1 MHALIIE
8 DDDLIAMTIE
18 EVLRKC
24 GFTSF
29 HFAVSL
35 DEAVAAARERC
46 PRLITADVELKPG
59 SGIDAVQTICSDN
72 PIPVIFITG
81 RVDAAR
87 SRMPQPSSEQTFPR
101 ERSGSGSSRSDEPVG
116 QLRRRAPKERSSRRS
131 PELLP
136 RR

>member
-8 DDDLIAMTIE
+8 DDDLIAITIE

-46 PRLITADVELKPG
+46 PQLITADVELKPG

-87 SRMPQPSSEQTFPR
+87 SRMPQHPVLNKPFRVSEVEAVVR
-101 ERSGSGSSRSDEPVG
+101 EVMS
-116 QLRRRAPKERSSRRS
+116 Q
-131 PELLP
+131 
-136 RR
+136 

>member
-8 DDDLIAMTIE
+8 DDALVAITIE
-18 EVLRKC
+18 EVLRDY

-29 HFAVSL
+29 DVAVSL
-35 DEAVAAARERC
+35 DEAVMAARERC

-81 RVDAAR
+81 RADAAR
-87 SRMPQPSSEQTFPR
+87 SRMPQHPVLSKPFRVSEVQAALR
-101 ERSGSGSSRSDEPVG
+101 EVMTR
-116 QLRRRAPKERSSRRS
+116 
-131 PELLP
+131 
-136 RR
+136 

>member
-8 DDDLIAMTIE
+8 DDNLIAIAIE
-18 EVLRKC
+18 EVLREC

-59 SGIDAVQTICSDN
+59 SGIDSVQTICSDN
-72 PIPVIFITG
+72 PIPVIFITA
-81 RVDAAR
+81 RADAAR
-87 SRMPQPSSEQTFPR
+87 SRMPPVLSKPFRISDVESAVR
-101 ERSGSGSSRSDEPVG
+101 EVMG
-116 QLRRRAPKERSSRRS
+116 K
-131 PELLP
+131 
-136 RR
+136 

>member
-8 DDDLIAMTIE
+8 DDELIAMTIE
-18 EVLRKC
+18 EILRAC

-29 HFAVSL
+29 HFAVSF

-59 SGIDAVQTICSDN
+59 SGIDAVQTICSES

-81 RVDAAR
+81 RADDAR
-87 SRMPQPSSEQTFPR
+87 SRMPLHAVLSKPFRVSEVETAVR
-101 ERSGSGSSRSDEPVG
+101 EAMS
-116 QLRRRAPKERSSRRS
+116 Q
-131 PELLP
+131 
-136 RR
+136 

>member
-8 DDDLIAMTIE
+8 DNDLIAIAIE
-18 EVLRKC
+18 EVLRDC

-46 PRLITADVELKPG
+46 PDLITADVELKPG

-72 PIPVIFITG
+72 PIPVIFITARG
-81 RVDAAR
+81 DAAR
-87 SRMPQPSSEQTFPR
+87 SQMPQHPVLSKPFRMSEVEVAVR
-101 ERSGSGSSRSDEPVG
+101 EVMR
-116 QLRRRAPKERSSRRS
+116 Q
-131 PELLP
+131 
-136 RR
+136 

>member
-8 DDDLIAMTIE
+8 DDDLIAIAIE
-18 EVLRKC
+18 EVLREC
-24 GFTSF
+24 GFTSVDV
-29 HFAVSL
+29 AVSF
-35 DEAVAAARERC
+35 DDAVASARETC

-87 SRMPQPSSEQTFPR
+87 SRMPQHPVLSKPFRISEVESAVR
-101 ERSGSGSSRSDEPVG
+101 EVMNQE
-116 QLRRRAPKERSSRRS
+116 
-131 PELLP
+131 
-136 RR
+136 

>member
-8 DDDLIAMTIE
+8 DEDLIAIAIE
-18 EVLRKC
+18 EILRGC

-29 HFAVSL
+29 HVAVSF

-81 RVDAAR
+81 RADATR
-87 SRMPQPSSEQTFPR
+87 SRMPQHPVLRKPFRMSEVQAAVR
-101 ERSGSGSSRSDEPVG
+101 EVMR
-116 QLRRRAPKERSSRRS
+116 Q
-131 PELLP
+131 
-136 RR
+136 